1 MAYTAIETM
10 RRKNRERFGADVG
23 PKQPPLYS
31 NRRGRNDLKSA
42 ALRFLHSRCEELRFD
57 PAREAEENETGV
69 YQGMSLK
76 SGQIPYNMQMDLDRL
91 CLEKALESF
100 IDSGAAEDAYA
111 VYYCFLELFIGQ
123 YGRASKMV
131 ELLSEYEANGSS
143 LLMKHRD
150 HYSHSVYVFALG
162 LAIYETNEAY
172 RDSFR
177 SFYHLEDRR
186 ENESANLFLEYW
198 GLTSLFHDIGYPFEL
213 PFEQVLSY
221 FEVERKERGKG
232 SLYLAY
238 HDVEALTALDE
249 VSKLHFETLFGR
261 RFETTSELLARDITA
276 KLGAAYGFSEEYMLD
291 VLNRKPTEPNRFG
304 YFMDHAFFSASRLYQ
319 ELAEELG
326 AENLTA
332 MHVDVL
338 SAIMLHNSLYKF
350 SIAFY
355 KDKAKRKAPL
365 KAELHPLAWLLMLC
379 DELQCW
385 DRTAYGRNSR
395 TELHPL
401 AADFDFSGSTLS
413 AVYYYDQAEQKK
425 VDDFK
430 RRYRAWEEGGEA
442 GKPPRLKAYSDMAEK
457 EQRFTADI
465 EKIVDTSFLPLTIRP
480 SLRKADRGS
489 KRTYLSASNFLH
501 FYDFAVALHARSMP
515 GDPSREE
522 MEAKFHAS
530 SLEYQLSTLGRTR
543 NFAAYLNAIGCF
555 YTDRPVD
562 FEPVTHF
569 SAKDAA
575 IFAPMEHERWVREHQ
590 AMGWRYGTAYETL
603 PLDVSPEDEKAAR
616 AALREQL
623 RCHKL
628 CMDRHLTH
636 DEIRAHYQRLP
647 HSYQSKDWKPF
658 NRLLELMKKFD
669 ALRIY
674 RL

>member
-249 VSKLHFETLFGR
+249 VSKVHFETLFGR

-489 KRTYLSASNFLH
+489 KRTYLSDSNFLH